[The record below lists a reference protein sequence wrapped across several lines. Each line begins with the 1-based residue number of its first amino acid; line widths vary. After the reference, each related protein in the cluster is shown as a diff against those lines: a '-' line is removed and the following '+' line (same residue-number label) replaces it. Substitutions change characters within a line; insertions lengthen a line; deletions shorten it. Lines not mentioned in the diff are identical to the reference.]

1 MHGNAF
7 SINQNIIEFRPNIS
21 SSYVKHQPTGPSQ
34 SRTEKGE
41 VKTRQKNTDTETGHR
56 KSEDRKEGSPAV
68 ENMSSTPKRKQIKEQ
83 GAIALYVS

>member
-7 SINQNIIEFRPNIS
+7 SINQNIIESRPNIF

-34 SRTEKGE
+34 SRT
-41 VKTRQKNTDTETGHR
+41 TETSHR

-83 GAIALYVS
+83 GAISLYVSLI